1 MVGCPWHSSFL
12 GISADLQCD
21 DEISFR
27 HTSDSLMRSVVL
39 RSDVR
44 FWAREEKWRQLCL
57 LHTVLHHG
65 GSLWSFR
72 AAMRWCLCASKF
84 PGCGQSAAMSSAP
97 AVPSVNSWGGGSL
110 YTVLLTIYC
119 TVFVQFHIV
128 QCSTIVIVCI
138 RSSSHSSSGMTAI
151 FCRVS
156 CSYLV
161 DGEISVWQRTL
172 VTWLRISQAI

>member
-1 MVGCPWHSSFL
+1 MTQFL
-12 GISADLQCD
+12 SWDLSWFAVWWWDIIETYQRFAD
-21 DEISFR
+21 EV
-27 HTSDSLMRSVVL
+27 RSVTVRRKVL
-39 RSDVR
+39 GARGKVTAALSVTHCAAPWRFIVIVQSCNEMMLVR
-44 FWAREEKWRQLCL
+44 
-57 LHTVLHHG
+57 V
-65 GSLWSFR
+65 
-72 AAMRWCLCASKF
+72 KF
-84 PGCGQSAAMSSAP
+84 PGCGQSAAMGSGL

-138 RSSSHSSSGMTAI
+138 CSSSHSSLGMTPI

-156 CSYLV
+156 CSYLI